1 MSVVNAASVQS
12 AVAVMVGA
20 VVVVVAV
27 EAVNAPKA
35 AMSALASAVL
45 SEAKVALIH
54 VANAAL
60 KVVLRAVLNALQPKA
75 VVMAAAKVVAM
86 RNDPVRLVQTCAAK
100 AVVTAPAVIVQNAQ
114 SALTV
119 VNVALNAV
127 AHPAMQPKKNWHSP
141 IRRPWLPLHA
151 AK

>member
-12 AVAVMVGA
+12 AAAEMVGA

-35 AMSALASAVL
+35 AMSALASGEL

-141 IRRPWLPLHA
+141 IRRPWQPLHA
-151 AK
+151 VK

>member
-12 AVAVMVGA
+12 AAAEMVGA

-35 AMSALASAVL
+35 AMSALASGEL
-45 SEAKVALIH
+45 SEAKVAIH

-119 VNVALNAV
+119 VSVALNAV